1 MPLSFDIQKF
11 PFLPCNR
18 QTFPLEWGVLKSSVI
33 FSVPLSKSFT
43 ESGVEELPDLIGIH
57 IVMPV

>member
-1 MPLSFDIQKF
+1 M
-11 PFLPCNR
+11 

-57 IVMPV
+57 MLGYMFFYIILTHTAYVSL